1 MTAML
6 ELKLLGDFEL
16 RNGSS
21 EPVVISARKNKALLA
36 ILALAPSVSL
46 SRERIVRLLWSDRG
60 QVQAQAS
67 LRQSLVALRKDLPA
81 LLGPPIQVTDDRLT
95 LDRSRLKIDAV
106 EFQRLSASSDMESL
120 RRAAALYRDELLA
133 DLDIKDPGFER
144 WLGSERQRL
153 SDLAVG
159 LFEKLAAR
167 ETGDARIEAARRLVA
182 LDPLREASHRMLMAA
197 YADAGEKGLAMR
209 QYDLCRATLNEELD
223 VSPGEETEVL
233 RQRLLNELAT
243 ASLPA
248 GGGLS
253 SRTEMRTA
261 YDDKPSLAVLPFD
274 AMSADSELGDFSD
287 GLTED
292 ITTGLSR
299 VRTIRVVARNTMF
312 TYKDRAVDIR
322 AVGRDLAVRYVLEGS
337 VRRSGTR
344 IRVTAQLIEAAS
356 GHHLWAGKLDRQG
369 TDTFDLQDQ
378 IAGGIVASVQTQIIL
393 NEGRATAVDG
403 LPDAAA
409 PLLARSWQQFLSL
422 TEQSLAES
430 RALAERALGLDPGNG
445 FGHRM
450 LSVCLYHQAYMGFV
464 PWTNQLVDE
473 VHRHAKIAIEAED
486 ADEYSHWAMAC
497 ADLLRSEH
505 ERAATSL
512 KRALEINPNC
522 SLAHGALGTVL
533 AWAGRPDAAVRSNE
547 IALEINPD
555 DPSIFFRHFGL
566 ALAHYLA
573 LRYDQAAVH
582 ASAVVQARPV
592 WWLGL
597 LLFAASLA
605 QMGQCGDAGRVLDEL
620 TRVLPDTALSALNV
634 LPFASARDRQH
645 LLEGVTKAGMLPQTA
660 SIPSLAVGT

>member
-1 MTAML
+1 MTAMM

-21 EPVVISARKNKALLA
+21 EPMVISARKNKALLA
-36 ILALAPSVSL
+36 IFALAPSVSL

-81 LLGPPIQVTDDRLT
+81 LLGPQIQVTDDRLT

-106 EFQRLSASSDMESL
+106 EFQRLGASHDMESL
-120 RRAAALYRDELLA
+120 RRAATLYRDELLT

-153 SDLAVG
+153 SDLAIGV
-159 LFEKLAAR
+159 FEKLSTH
-167 ETGDARIEAARRLVA
+167 ETGDARIEAAKRLVG

-197 YADAGEKGLAMR
+197 YVDAGEKGLAMR
-209 QYDLCRATLNEELD
+209 QYELCRAVLNEELD
-223 VSPGEETEVL
+223 VAPGEETEFL
-233 RQRLLNELAT
+233 RQRLLNELAA

-248 GGGLS
+248 SGGLL
-253 SRTEMRTA
+253 SRTEARTA
-261 YDDKPSLAVLPFD
+261 YDEKPSVAVLPFD
-274 AMSADSELGDFSD
+274 VMSADAELGDFSD
-287 GLTED
+287 GLVED

-299 VRTIRVVARNTMF
+299 IKTIRVVARNTMF
-312 TYKDRAVDIR
+312 TYKDQAVDVR

-344 IRVTAQLIEAAS
+344 IRVAAQLIEVAS
-356 GHHLWAGKLDRQG
+356 GHHVWAGKFDRQG
-369 TDTFDLQDQ
+369 IDTFELQDG
-378 IAGGIVASVQTQIIL
+378 ITGGIVASVQTQIIL

-403 LPDAAA
+403 RPAATA
-409 PLLARSWQQFLSL
+409 PLLARSWQQFLGL
-422 TEQSLAES
+422 TERSLAES
-430 RALAERALGLDPGNG
+430 RALAERALSLDPDNG

-450 LSVCLYHQAYMGFV
+450 ISVCLYHQAYMGFV
-464 PWTNQLVDE
+464 PWTSELVDE
-473 VHRHAKIAIEAED
+473 VHRHAKIAIEAAD

-497 ADLLRSEH
+497 AELLRSEH

-522 SLAHGALGTVL
+522 SLAHGSLGTVL
-533 AWAGRPDAAVRSNE
+533 AWAGRPDAAVKSNE
-547 IALEINPD
+547 IALQINPD

-573 LRYDQAAVH
+573 LRYDQAVVH

-597 LLFAASLA
+597 LLFAASL
-605 QMGQCGDAGRVLDEL
+605 GQLGQFEEAGRVLGEL
-620 TRVLPDTALSALNV
+620 TRVLPGPALSALNV
-634 LPFASARDRQH
+634 LPFASAHNREH
-645 LLEGVTKAGMLPQTA
+645 LLEGVAKAGVLLRTA
-660 SIPSLAVGT
+660 SIP